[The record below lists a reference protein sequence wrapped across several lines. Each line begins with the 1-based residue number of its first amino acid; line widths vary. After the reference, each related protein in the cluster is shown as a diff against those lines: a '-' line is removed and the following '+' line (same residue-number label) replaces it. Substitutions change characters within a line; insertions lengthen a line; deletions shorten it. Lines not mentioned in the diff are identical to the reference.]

1 MARKFKVGQH
11 IYLKCLPNSDIEI
24 VDVTDDGYVYIGSVY
39 GSNGAHTHRGR
50 KNIPF
55 KYENDYA
62 VKEDCVEADDSVR

>member
-1 MARKFKVGQH
+1 MAIKFKDGQH
-11 IYLKCLPNSDIEI
+11 IY
-24 VDVTDDGYVYIGSVY
+24 VYD
-39 GSNGAHTHRGR
+39 SNGAHTHRGR